1 MSPRKTQNGAKKQ
14 HVEDNKPDLL
24 QVLSTLYPQKIVKK
38 RRTKKTINFYSKCI
52 EDYVVSDEIPYIESF
67 ENELLVGFFLSVP
80 EFI

>member
-1 MSPRKTQNGAKKQ
+1 MSPRKNQHGAKKQ

-24 QVLSTLYPQKIVKK
+24 QVLSTLYPQKIMKK
-38 RRTKKTINFYSKCI
+38 RRTKTINFYSKCI

>member
-38 RRTKKTINFYSKCI
+38 RRTSLTKSIA
-52 EDYVVSDEIPYIESF
+52 DYVISDEIPNIESYG
-67 ENELLVGFFLSVP
+67 NEMLVGFFLDVP
-80 EFI
+80 NF